1 MSKSYVGNRS
11 SKIKKVLKYTYMYGI
26 SRTHIKVKGHY
37 HMQKEYDKSPLSDNL
52 SSKGKNI
59 GIIGCGNH
67 AFTDIAYFLRKN
79 RGDIIGSSMDIDKN
93 KAISLFEEYKAYK
106 YTTNVEDILDDDNIE
121 LVYVVSNHATHTPY
135 AIKAL
140 NSKKD
145 VFVEK
150 PISINMEQYRDLL
163 KSVRASNNTIYVG
176 YNRPFSPAID
186 TIKSYITD
194 SSISLNCFIMGHKL
208 SDDHWYRKSTEGSRV
223 VSNLGHWI
231 DLSIHLIMAKETLP
245 TKFELTLISANSKHK
260 DDDFV
265 LTIKTDLDDLS
276 VLTFSTRSD
285 PFEGVMENISFQN
298 EKIIAHI
305 EDFRKLTIWDENKKI
320 VKRFVPK
327 DAGHEKSVLQ
337 PFDDEKRNWREIEWS
352 TFIMLKVEEMIQN
365 GIKDISFDIE
375 KEIDNLIK

>member
-1 MSKSYVGNRS
+1 MKKKYLDSKSV
-11 SKIKKVLKYTYMYGI
+11 KLKKVLKYTYMYGA
-26 SRTHIKVKGHY
+26 SRTLIKVKGHY
-37 HMQKEYDKSPLSDNL
+37 HMQKEYDNYPKKILKS
-52 SSKGKNI
+52 KNKSV

-93 KAISLFEEYKAYK
+93 KAISLSEEYNAYGS
-106 YTTNVEDILDDDNIE
+106 TTDIDDILSDDNIE
-121 LVYVVSNHATHTPY
+121 LVYIVSNHATHTQY
-135 AIKAL
+135 AIEAL

-150 PISINMEQYRDLL
+150 PISINMEQYTTLIRA
-163 KSVRASNNTIYVG
+163 VRASDNRIYAG

-186 TIKSYITD
+186 TIKSYLTD

-208 SDDHWYRKSTEGSRV
+208 PSDHWYRKPTEGSRV
-223 VSNLGHWI
+223 VGNLGHWI

-245 TKFELTLISANSKHK
+245 TRFELTLISANGKHK

-265 LTIKTDLDDLS
+265 LIIKTDLNDLI

-305 EDFRKLTIWDENKKI
+305 EDFRKMTIWDKNSKI
-320 VKRFVPK
+320 VKRFIPK

-337 PFDDEKRNWREIEWS
+337 PFDDKKRDWKEIEWS
-352 TFIMLKVEEMIQN
+352 TFIMLKVEEMIQSDT
-365 GIKDISFDIE
+365 KDISFDIE
-375 KEIDNLIK
+375 EEIDRLIK